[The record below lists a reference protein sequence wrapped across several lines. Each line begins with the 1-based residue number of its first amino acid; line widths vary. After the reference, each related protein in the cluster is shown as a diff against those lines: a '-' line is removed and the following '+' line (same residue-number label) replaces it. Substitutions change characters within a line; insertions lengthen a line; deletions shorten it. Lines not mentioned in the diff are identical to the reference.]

1 MNLQN
6 LHEGQIIKNYREL
19 FELIK
24 EDEKEKIAGGKSKII
39 KLQELERYVKFKRG
53 KGQSYIIE
61 QIYKQEISKQ
71 EDGRKLGNKSIYVDD
86 ISVQLLNYLVEDD
99 TEKVMVNNDERVFLT
114 ARKIF
119 QITGMINE
127 KYIPNKQTIEKY
139 IWESPISLKIEDV
152 DEFYARTE
160 SKMREMLKSAL
171 INLERRLILLVEKR
185 HKIFDGKKNR
195 MATNKE
201 ERRILGIKNRI
212 MEQLLSKNV
221 VNKNLG
227 KIYFIGKL
235 PEFYQRVNEE
245 VAEQLGLHHIQYGFL
260 IGYTDRLEE
269 NLSSY
274 KKEYEE
280 LLKIK
285 NSLNDKFSKFVDKD
299 AKRRYLKMQ
308 KEHQEELDKFMAIID
323 REDYEKPL
331 PPSKNWE
338 DNQIYLTEDL
348 IKLPPDIPPS

>member
-6 LHEGQIIKNYREL
+6 LYEGQVVKNYKEL
-19 FELIK
+19 FELIRK
-24 EDEKEKIAGGKSKII
+24 DKKEKMKGGKSKII
-39 KLQELERYVKFKRG
+39 KLQELGRYVKFKRG
-53 KGQSYIIE
+53 EGQSYIIE
-61 QIYKQEISKQ
+61 QIYTHEMSKQ
-71 EDGRKLGNKSIYVDD
+71 ENKKKLGNRSIYIDD
-86 ISVQLLNYLVEDD
+86 ISVQLLGYLVEDNVD
-99 TEKVMVNNDERVFLT
+99 KVVVNNDERVFLT

-119 QITGMINE
+119 QITGMINN
-127 KYIPNKQTIEKY
+127 KYLPTKLSIEAY
-139 IWESPISLKIEDV
+139 IDDASINLKTEDV

-160 SKMREMLKSAL
+160 AKMREMLKSAL
-171 INLERRLILLVEKR
+171 ANLERRLILLVEKR
-185 HKIFDGKKNR
+185 HKVFDGRRNR
-195 MATNKE
+195 MTTNKE
-201 ERRILGIKNRI
+201 ERKILGIKNKI
-212 MEQLLSKNV
+212 MNELLSSNV
-221 VNKNLG
+221 ANKNLG

-245 VAEQLGLHHIQYGFL
+245 VADQLGLHRIQYGFL
-260 IGYTDRLEE
+260 LGYTDRLEE

-285 NSLNDKFSKFVDKD
+285 NSLNEKFVTFVDKD
-299 AKRRYLKMQ
+299 AKRRYLKMK
-308 KEHQEELDKFMAIID
+308 KEHQEELEKFMEIIGSQ
-323 REDYEKPL
+323 DYEKPL